1 MDANQQTRDGGAMNK
16 FRLAALMVV
25 GALSLGVLLVL
36 ILSVSGPPDAAQA
49 RAVDPSP
56 ASSAGQSAAITPA
69 ASSGGPT
76 LDSGEPETGV
86 VLPAGETATPN
97 ASAAGDGNQFTPPE
111 KTALK
116 YPNLG
121 SMLNQMVARVEAE
134 EASAEDAAGDAPVHQ
149 AESVAV
155 TIHLSGNVDGVVS
168 FLEDHGGP
176 PRNVGGDYTKPTC
189 RCPCWGQS
197 RNSPASSGCGQSSRR
212 SRAAAARQPSA
223 NPLRDALPRPGTP
236 HRHIKPHKFRGFGG

>member
-1 MDANQQTRDGGAMNK
+1 MNK

-36 ILSVSGPPDAAQA
+36 ILSVSGPPDATQG

-56 ASSAGQSAAITPA
+56 AGAAGQGAAITPA

-134 EASAEDAAGDAPVHQ
+134 ETSAEDAAGDAPVHQ

-168 FLEDHGGP
+168 FLKDHGGS
-176 PRNVGGDYTKPTC
+176 PRNVGGDYIEAYVPVSLLGQTSEQPGVL
-189 RCPCWGQS
+189 RVRAIIPPQPGRSGSPAIGQS
-197 RNSPASSGCGQSSRR
+197 AP
-212 SRAAAARQPSA
+212 
-223 NPLRDALPRPGTP
+223 
-236 HRHIKPHKFRGFGG
+236 